1 MMSTLAIRSHAIY
14 IRWMENKASATP
26 GPLDD
31 MLCFSVYAASHAF
44 NRVYKPLLDRLGLT
58 YPQYLVILTLRH
70 TDGQTVG
77 ALGEH
82 LFLESNT
89 LTPLIKRLEAAGFVR
104 RQRDTVDERVVRV
117 HLTDQGRA
125 AGEQASCLTEELF
138 TAIGLPIEEIGTLQR
153 QLTILGD
160 NLRRSPAG
168 D

>member
-1 MMSTLAIRSHAIY
+1 
-14 IRWMENKASATP
+14 MENKASPAA

-58 YPQYLVILTLRH
+58 YPQYLVILILRH

-104 RQRDTVDERVVRV
+104 RQRDTADERVVRV
-117 HLTDQGRA
+117 HLTDKGRTA
-125 AGEQASCLTEELF
+125 AQESACLTEELF
-138 TAIGLPIEEIGTLQR
+138 AAIGLPVGEIGTLQR
-153 QLTILGD
+153 QLTLLGD
-160 NLRRSPAG
+160 NLRRSGAA